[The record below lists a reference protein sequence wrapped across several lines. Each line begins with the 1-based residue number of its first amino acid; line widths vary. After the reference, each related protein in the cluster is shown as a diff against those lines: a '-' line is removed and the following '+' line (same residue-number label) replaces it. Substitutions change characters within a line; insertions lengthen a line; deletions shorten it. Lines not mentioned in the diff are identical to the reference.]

1 MESKIIKKDI
11 KGNKRKQIINKFS
24 LYWFYFIFMENEI
37 KMIIAERH
45 KHILD
50 ELNKNGFVSVAD
62 LSKDLEVTMV
72 TIRKDL
78 KILEDKGLLY
88 RSHGS
93 ATPVSPYVYD
103 RSVSEKKL
111 VNVDEKT
118 RIAQSAIQMVED
130 DDAIIIGSGTTVVAF
145 AQAIPKNKKLT
156 VLTAAMNVTLALI
169 DAAGIEIVQLGG
181 VVRKS
186 STSVVG
192 HYAEEMLKQFA
203 CSKLIL
209 SADGI
214 SLDYGLTTSHMMEAH
229 LNAMMMKRVQKTI
242 ILADSSKFG
251 KKGFGKIC
259 NLEDI
264 DMIITDSGIPELYKQ
279 KLEEMGIE
287 VRVV

>member
-1 MESKIIKKDI
+1 MT
-11 KGNKRKQIINKFS
+11 
-24 LYWFYFIFMENEI
+24 
-37 KMIIAERH
+37 IAERH
-45 KHILD
+45 KHIL
-50 ELNKNGFVSVAD
+50 EALNKSGFVSVAD
-62 LSKDLEVTMV
+62 LSKELDVTMV

-93 ATPVSPYVYD
+93 ATPVSPYVND

-111 VNVDEKT
+111 VRVEEKTKIALAAKDLVDE
-118 RIAQSAIQMVED
+118 
-130 DDAIIIGSGTTVVAF
+130 DDAIIIGSGTTVVAL

-169 DAAGIEIVQLGG
+169 DAPEVEIVQLGG

-186 STSVVG
+186 SSSVVG

-203 CSKLIL
+203 CSKLFL
-209 SADGI
+209 SVDGI

-229 LNAMMMKRVQKTI
+229 LNAQMIKAVQKTI
-242 ILADSSKFG
+242 VLADSSKFG

-264 DMIITDSGIPELYKQ
+264 DMVITDEGIPELYRER
-279 KLEEMGIE
+279 LEEMGIE

>member
-1 MESKIIKKDI
+1 MT
-11 KGNKRKQIINKFS
+11 
-24 LYWFYFIFMENEI
+24 
-37 KMIIAERH
+37 IAERH
-45 KHILD
+45 KYILD
-50 ELNKNGFVSVAD
+50 ALSKAGFVTVAD
-62 LSKDLEVTMV
+62 LSRELEVTVV

-93 ATPVSPYVYD
+93 ATPVSPYVND
-103 RSVSEKKL
+103 RSVNEKKL
-111 VNVDEKT
+111 VRVEEKTKIALFARDLVDE
-118 RIAQSAIQMVED
+118 

-145 AQAIPKNKKLT
+145 AQAIPKNRKLT

-169 DAAGIEIVQLGG
+169 DASEVEIVQLGG

-186 STSVVG
+186 SSSVVG

-203 CSKLIL
+203 CSKLFL

-229 LNAMMMKRVQKTI
+229 LNTQMMKGVQKTI
-242 ILADSSKFG
+242 VLADSSKFG

-264 DMIITDSGIPELYKQ
+264 DMVITDAGIPELYKE